1 MNSFLRNFIT
11 GWRRLDLPEQGC
23 VYLAAVSGGAD
34 SVSLL
39 LALHE
44 LSASKKLGHRF
55 VIAHF
60 NHGLRGH
67 ESEQDEEFVRD
78 LTVKYGFELAV
89 GHGRIERE
97 GNLEQNART
106 ARYEFL
112 RETAANLHA
121 AGVLTGHTM
130 NDQAET
136 FLINL
141 IRGSGPGGL
150 GGMKTIRS
158 LKSQGGSSRSKVQGS
173 KLKEEVNAG
182 SENQDAMLEVQ
193 ETLFDEDG
201 QILLIRPLLNW
212 AKRSDTE
219 NFCHEMGVEYC
230 YDTMNEDLAFRRVRI
245 RKVLIPMLEDF
256 NPKIIETLAK
266 TASLMRQDGGTS
278 DPFPAEQ
285 PDKLA
290 LKDVKNQE
298 KADLYRTL
306 RAWLEH
312 HRGNLRG
319 LELKHIEAVE
329 NLINSRKSGK
339 TVELPGGDMIVK
351 ENGMLNFVA
360 KG

>member
-11 GWRRLDLPEQGC
+11 GWRRLDLPERGGI
-23 VYLAAVSGGAD
+23 YIAAVSGGAD

-44 LSASKKLGHRF
+44 LAAAKKLDHRF

-89 GHGRIERE
+89 GHGKVERE
-97 GNLEQNART
+97 GNLEQNARI

-112 RETAANLHA
+112 ARTAENLHA

-141 IRGSGPGGL
+141 IRGSGPEGL

-158 LKSQGGSSRSKVQGS
+158 LKSQAPGPK
-173 KLKEEVNAG
+173 
-182 SENQDAMLEVQ
+182 SEGDQKSGVQ
-193 ETLFDEDG
+193 ESLFDEG

-219 NFCHEMGVEYC
+219 NFCHEMGVEYR
-230 YDTMNEDLAFRRVRI
+230 YDTMNEDLGFRRVRI

-266 TASLMRQDGGTS
+266 TASLMRDGGGS
-278 DPFPAEQ
+278 SGEASAEPA
-285 PDKLA
+285 DKPA
-290 LKDVKNQE
+290 LKDLKTLE

-306 RAWLEH
+306 RAWLEQ

-319 LELKHIEAVE
+319 LELKHIEAIE
-329 NLINSRKSGK
+329 SLINSRKSGK
-339 TVELPGGDMIVK
+339 TVELPGGDTVVK
-351 ENGMLNFVA
+351 ENGMLNFVPA
-360 KG
+360 NA

>member
-11 GWRRLDLPEQGC
+11 GWRRLDLPERSGI
-23 VYLAAVSGGAD
+23 YIAAVSGGAD

-44 LSASKKLGHRF
+44 LAAAKKLEHRF

-67 ESEQDEEFVRD
+67 ESEQDEGFVRD

-97 GNLEQNART
+97 GNLEQNARR

-112 RETAANLHA
+112 RQTAENLHA
-121 AGVLTGHTM
+121 VGVLTGHTM

-141 IRGSGPGGL
+141 IRGSGPEGL
-150 GGMKTIRS
+150 GGMKAVRS
-158 LKSQGGSSRSKVQGS
+158 LKSQIQSPKPEDQTSKVEDQRSKIEDQS
-173 KLKEEVNAG
+173 SLF
-182 SENQDAMLEVQ
+182 QD
-193 ETLFDEDG
+193 D
-201 QILLIRPLLNW
+201 ILLIRPLLNW
-212 AKRSDTE
+212 ARRSDTE
-219 NFCHEMGVEYC
+219 NFCHEMEVEYR
-230 YDTMNEDLAFRRVRI
+230 YDTMNEDLGFRRVRI
-245 RKVLIPMLEDF
+245 RKILIPMLEDF

-266 TASLMRQDGGTS
+266 TASLMRDGGGS
-278 DPFPAEQ
+278 SGEAPAE
-285 PDKLA
+285 PADKLA
-290 LKDVKNQE
+290 LKDLKTLE
-298 KADLYRTL
+298 KADLYSTL
-306 RAWLEH
+306 RAWLGQ

-319 LELKHIEAVE
+319 LELKHIEAIE
-329 NLINSRKSGK
+329 SLLKSRKSGK
-339 TVELPGGDMIVK
+339 TVELPGGETIVK
-351 ENGMLNFVA
+351 ENGMLNFLS

>member
-1 MNSFLRNFIT
+1 MNNFVRNFIT
-11 GWRRLDLPEQGC
+11 NWRRLGLPEQGST
-23 VYLAAVSGGAD
+23 YLAAVSGGAD

-44 LSASKKLGHRF
+44 LKTREKLGHRF

-60 NHGLRGH
+60 NHGLRAQ
-67 ESEQDEEFVRD
+67 ESDADEEFVRD

-89 GHGRIERE
+89 GHGHVERE

-141 IRGSGPGGL
+141 IRGSGPEGL
-150 GGMKTIRS
+150 GGMKAIRG
-158 LKSQGGSSRSKVQGS
+158 LKSKVQS
-173 KLKEEVNAG
+173 PKPDEED
-182 SENQDAMLEVQ
+182 QMPEVQ
-193 ETLFDEDG
+193 ESLFDEEG

-212 AKRSDTE
+212 ARRSDTE
-219 NFCHEMGVEYC
+219 NFCSEMGVEYR

-256 NPKIIETLAK
+256 NPKIIETLAR
-266 TASLMRQDGGTS
+266 TAGLMRGMPETTGVSGG
-278 DPFPAEQ
+278 PLAER
-285 PDKLA
+285 LA
-290 LKDVKNQE
+290 LKDLKVLPKSE
-298 KADLYRTL
+298 LYDTL
-306 RAWLEH
+306 RAWLEQR
-312 HRGNLRG
+312 RGDLRR
-319 LELKHIEAVE
+319 LDLKHIEAIE
-329 NLINSRKSGK
+329 SLINSRKSGK
-339 TVELPGGDMIVK
+339 TIELPGGDTIVK
-351 ENGMLNFVA
+351 ESGMLNFVV
-360 KG
+360 KGQ